1 MGCHI
6 LNYEKLFNAMKS
18 VCLTLNYSQQE
29 AGYRGG

>member
-6 LNYEKLFNAMKS
+6 LNYEKLFNAMKY
-18 VCLTLNYSQQE
+18 VCLLNYSQQE